1 METETQRGNCPEITQ
16 LSSCSGNWS
25 LRFWFCILN
34 HDALPNT
41 VICHSSC
48 TLPWAFCFSKSKL
61 SFKVFSNKRLINQLT
76 SRTVSAGRSRRS
88 SVSDWSL
95 LFDMISLVK
104 SVCSHHR
111 SEALNERFWLASSGI
126 STFILQTPWGTIF
139 TIPHQKKDRKKR
151 SEILST

>member
-1 METETQRGNCPEITQ
+1 METEAQSGSCPEITH
-16 LSSCSGNWS
+16 LASSRAGTGG

-34 HDALPNT
+34 HDALSNT
-41 VICHSSC
+41 VILLFFLLS
-48 TLPWAFCFSKSKL
+48 TNWVFCFSKSKL
-61 SFKVFSNKRLINQLT
+61 SFRVFSNKRLINQLT

-126 STFILQTPWGTIF
+126 STFILQTHWGTIS
-139 TIPHQKKDRKKR
+139 TIPHQKKGRKK
-151 SEILST
+151 EIRY